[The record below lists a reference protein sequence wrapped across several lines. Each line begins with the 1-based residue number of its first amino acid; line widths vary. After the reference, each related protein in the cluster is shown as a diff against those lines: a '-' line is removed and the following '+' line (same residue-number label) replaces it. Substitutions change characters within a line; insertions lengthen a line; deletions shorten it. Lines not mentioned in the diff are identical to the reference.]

1 MFQYASWSRSRTGSC
16 FIHRTSTAVVAET
29 VEVAFVVQTAVNVVV
44 SESAG
49 TITEPL
55 GSPDSTSGVS
65 VASVM
70 LHVRVKTLAHE
81 SFVC

>member
-1 MFQYASWSRSRTGSC
+1 MLHGAGLAPAPVLL
-16 FIHRTSTAVVAET
+16 IHRTFTVVVAET

-49 TITEPL
+49 AITEPL